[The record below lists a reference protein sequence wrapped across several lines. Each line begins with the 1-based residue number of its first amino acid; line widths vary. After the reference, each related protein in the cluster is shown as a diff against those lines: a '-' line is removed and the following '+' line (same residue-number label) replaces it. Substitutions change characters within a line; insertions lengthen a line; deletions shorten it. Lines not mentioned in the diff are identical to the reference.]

1 MKTIFKI
8 FTAAVMLVLIGCTQ
22 SLEEKIAE
30 LEEKALSTNGVLLED
45 VGTQLV
51 ENYCLYAEQYPK
63 TELSQQYLFKAL
75 DVAMNM
81 KMAQKSLDISEKI
94 LTEYPDFEK
103 CDLVAF
109 MRGMIFDGMLH
120 DTDSAR
126 AAYEEM
132 IAKYPDS
139 ELVPSARNS
148 IKLLGLSDEEIIRM
162 FEAANADNTD
172 ETIETQ

>member
-1 MKTIFKI
+1 MKTTLKI
-8 FTAAVMLVLIGCTQ
+8 FAAAIMLVLVGCTQ

-30 LEEKALSTNGVLLED
+30 LEETALSTNGVLLED
-45 VGTQLV
+45 VGAQLV
-51 ENYCLYAEQYPK
+51 ENYCLYAEQNPK
-63 TELSQQYLFKAL
+63 TEQSLQYLFKAL

-81 KMAQKSLDISEKI
+81 RMAQKSLDISEKI

-120 DTDSAR
+120 DVNSAR
-126 AAYEEM
+126 TEYENM

-139 ELVPSARNS
+139 ELVPSAQNS

-162 FEAANADNTD
+162 FEAANTD
-172 ETIETQ
+172 DSVEVVEAQ